1 MAALAACNLPPEEED
16 GMDMLQEG
24 LVAGAVIAVAIIG
37 VAPILAAINRRTQRL
52 PARI

>member
-1 MAALAACNLPPEEED
+1 
-16 GMDMLQEG
+16 MDMLQEG